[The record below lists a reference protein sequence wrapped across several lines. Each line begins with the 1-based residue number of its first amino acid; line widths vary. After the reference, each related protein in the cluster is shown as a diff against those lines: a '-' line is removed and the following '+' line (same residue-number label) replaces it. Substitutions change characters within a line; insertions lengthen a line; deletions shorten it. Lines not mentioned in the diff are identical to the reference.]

1 MSLASRLFAI
11 VAHLPPAQTRRIRVE
26 HDLRATMRDGVVLL
40 ADRYAPDD
48 RRARDGS
55 AGPPIVMVR
64 TPYGRRAGMSTVCR
78 VFAERGYQVVIQSCR
93 GTFGSG
99 GALDPLRHER
109 EDGLDTLAWLASQPW
124 FSGAVGMVGPSY
136 MGFTQLA
143 IAAEASPSLKAIV
156 PMAAGSEFRSLLYPG
171 GAFALDST
179 LTWADTLAR
188 QDDRL
193 LQQIRSLTLGRR
205 TLEAAFGQ
213 LPLRDSDRR
222 GIGRRVPYFQDWLD
236 HAEPGDPFWESVDFS
251 PRLPEVA
258 APTALIAGWYDV
270 FLPRQL
276 ADFAALRDAGRTVR
290 LTIGP
295 WTHGSFGFLTVGTR
309 ESLAWLDAHLRADPS
324 RVRQSPVSIFVQGNG
339 GGWRD
344 LRGWP
349 PPATAVRWHLHE
361 GGLLAQDAP
370 TRAGSDRYRYDPAHP
385 TPTVGGAVIGLN
397 AGRRDNRKL
406 EARPDVLTYTS
417 EILENVLEIIGPV
430 SADLFVRSSLA
441 RTDFYARLCDVEPKG
456 RSVNVCDGI
465 VRLTPERHRAAAD
478 GVMHLTV
485 DLWPTAYRFGRGHR
499 LRLQVSSGAH
509 PRFARNLGGAEALA
523 TAVTL
528 HVADQEVLHDPEHPS
543 ALLVPTI
550 TGI

>member
-1 MSLASRLFAI
+1 MSLASRLFAL

-26 HDLRATMRDGVVLL
+26 RDLRAAMRDGITLL
-40 ADRYAPDD
+40 ADRYAPATTSA
-48 RRARDGS
+48 RAGS
-55 AGPPIVMVR
+55 AGPPVVLIR

-99 GALDPLRHER
+99 GTLDPLRRER
-109 EDGLDTLAWLASQPW
+109 EDGLDTLAWLADQPW
-124 FSGAVGMVGPSY
+124 FGGSVGMVGPSY

-143 IAAEASPSLKAIV
+143 LAAEAPPCLKAIV

-171 GAFALDST
+171 GAFALDSA
-179 LTWADTLAR
+179 LTWADVLAR
-188 QDDRL
+188 QDDRP

-205 TLEAAFGQ
+205 SLEIAFDQ

-222 GIGRRVPYFQDWLD
+222 GTGRRIPYFQDWLA
-236 HAEPGDPFWESVDFS
+236 HAEPSDPFWDPVDFS
-251 PRLPEVA
+251 RRLPQVA

-276 ADFAALRDAGRTVR
+276 ADFAVLRDAGRTVR

-295 WTHGSFGFLTVGTR
+295 WTHGSLGFLTVGTR
-309 ESLAWLDAHLRADPS
+309 ESLAWLDAHLRVDPF
-324 RVRQSPVSIFVQGNG
+324 RARQSPVSVFVPGTR

-344 LRGWP
+344 LPGWP
-349 PPATAVRWHLHE
+349 PPATAERWYLRE
-361 GGLLAQDAP
+361 GGRLAQDAP
-370 TRAGSDRYRYDPAHP
+370 SRAGSDRYQYDPADP
-385 TPTVGGAVIGLN
+385 TPTVGGIVVGLN

-406 EARPDVLTYTS
+406 ESRPDVLIYTS
-417 EILENVLEIIGPV
+417 DILENVLEIIGPV
-430 SADLFVRSSLA
+430 RADLFVRSSLVS
-441 RTDFYARLCDVEPKG
+441 TDFYARLCDMEPKG
-456 RSVNVCDGI
+456 RSVNVCDGL
-465 VRLTPERHRAAAD
+465 VRVMPERRPAD
-478 GVMHLTV
+478 TERILHVIV

-509 PRFARNLGGAEALA
+509 PRFARNLGGVEPLA

-528 HVADQEVLHDPEHPS
+528 HVADQEVLRDPEHAS
-543 ALLVPTI
+543 ALVLPMVART
-550 TGI
+550 